1 MPSFLKDKEKNV
13 LNITDKRMTRFNITL
28 EEGVSFV
35 IKCLDL
41 MWGGEIFVPKI
52 PSYKILDVAKAIS
65 PNAKLKFIGIRPGEK
80 LHEEMITLSDSP
92 NTVGFNSYYVILPDH
107 KFLEWNIN
115 KFLKKNK
122 KDIGKFCNYGFNYS
136 SENNRNFL
144 TVEKLKKL
152 IINNVFGGKNLV

>member
-1 MPSFLKDKEKNV
+1 
-13 LNITDKRMTRFNITL
+13 
-28 EEGVSFV
+28 
-35 IKCLDL
+35 

-92 NTVGFNSYYVILPDH
+92 NTVEFNSYYVILPDH
-107 KFLEWNIN
+107 KFLGWNIN

-122 KDIGKFCNYGFNYS
+122 KDIGKFCNSEFNYS
-136 SENNRNFL
+136 SQNNRKFL
-144 TVEKLKKL
+144 TVENLKKL
-152 IINNVFGGKNLV
+152 IVSNVSG